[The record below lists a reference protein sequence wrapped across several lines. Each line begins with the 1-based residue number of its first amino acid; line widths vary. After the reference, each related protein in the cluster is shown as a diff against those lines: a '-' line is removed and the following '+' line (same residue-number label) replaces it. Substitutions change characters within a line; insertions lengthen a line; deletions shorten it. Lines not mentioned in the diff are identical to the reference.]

1 MPRYFIWT
9 IGCQMNKAESQ
20 QIAGCLASAGFEAA
34 ASFSDADL
42 VVLNTCV
49 VRQSAEN
56 KALGTLNLLRG
67 LKDEHPD
74 LRILLTGCLVN
85 SNVRE
90 LERQFP
96 HVDLLFKPGDCN
108 ELIAWERKQ
117 GMTVEQEL
125 VRPGANDTGKTL
137 APCALIPIIQGC
149 DNFCSYCIVP
159 FRRGREMSRP
169 LEEIACEV
177 KTLVKR
183 GTKEVTLVGQN
194 VDSYGHDL
202 PGRPDLADLLAEL
215 STIAELSRIRFLT
228 NHPKDMSR
236 KLVEAMASL
245 DKVCEHLELPV
256 QSGDNAI
263 LKAMR
268 RAYTVEQYRE
278 LVSYVRHEI
287 PQISVSTDM
296 IVGFPGETEEQFQ
309 RSLSLV
315 EEMRF
320 DVVHVAA
327 YSPRPGTI
335 ASREYQDDVAA
346 DVKKERFSKIEGLQT
361 AIAGEINSRLRDT
374 EVEVVVEGRKGA
386 KWFGR
391 TGSNK
396 LVFFEDDGDW
406 SGQLARVQIEKTSP
420 WSLTGD
426 VNRIIN

>member
-1 MPRYFIWT
+1 MPHYFIWT

-34 ASFSDADL
+34 NSFSDADV

-56 KALGTLNLLRG
+56 RALGTLNLLRG
-67 LKDEHPD
+67 LKDERPD
-74 LRILLTGCLVN
+74 LRILVTGCLVN
-85 SNVRE
+85 SNTGE
-90 LERQFP
+90 LEKRFP
-96 HVDLLFKPGDCN
+96 HIDLLFKPGNCR
-108 ELIAWERKQ
+108 ELIAWEQRQ
-117 GMTVEQEL
+117 GIPVENQSFRHSVNE
-125 VRPGANDTGKTL
+125 GKTPS
-137 APCALIPIIQGC
+137 PCALIPIIQGC

-159 FRRGREMSRP
+159 YRRGREMSRP

-215 STIAELSRIRFLT
+215 NTIGELSRIRFLT

-327 YSPRPGTI
+327 YSARPGTI
-335 ASREYQDDVAA
+335 ASREYQDDVPA
-346 DVKKERFSKIEGLQT
+346 DVKKERFNKIEGLQA

-374 EVEVVVEGRKGA
+374 EVEVLVEGRKGA

-391 TGSNK
+391 TRSNK